1 MILRDVFEQFEEHT
15 PVCVMVRAALENVFA
30 AERLDAMFE
39 KNAVQQRCGELLF
52 STVADMM
59 AAVVCQIR
67 PSIHAAYRARADQ
80 IGVTIKSVYDKL
92 SGIEPAVSRG
102 MVRETAG
109 RMRRIIEKMAGTRR
123 ELLPGYRVKYL
134 DGNHLRRTD
143 RRIGEL
149 REINGA
155 PLPGQALVVL
165 DPQYMLAT
173 DVIPCE
179 DGHAQ
184 ERSLLPEILE
194 TVQRGEVWIA
204 DRNFCTAGFL
214 FGIMAR
220 RAHFIIREHATSP
233 RRELVGRRRKVGRSD
248 TGIVYEQKMRIWDA
262 QGNEKVIRRIT
273 VELYEPTRDGET
285 EIHILTNLPKKVTP
299 LAIGKLYR
307 GRWTIETAF
316 QEMAENL
323 DSEIQT
329 LGYPKAALFGFCMGL
344 VAYNVLGVVKAAVRA
359 VHGEEATAKLS
370 TYYMA
375 DEIAGTYRG
384 MMIAVPQHYWT
395 KHFADLTPSQLART
409 LLSMAQHIRLSRY
422 AKNPWRY
429 KKGSD
434 KTMNKKKRNHV
445 STARILEKRKQASK
459 AMQC

>member
-1 MILRDVFEQFEEHT
+1 MVLRDLVERFEKEA

-39 KNAVQQRCGELLF
+39 KTAQQQRSGELLF
-52 STVADMM
+52 STVADIM

-67 PSIHAAYRARADQ
+67 PSVNAAYRAQADE

-92 SGIEPAVSRG
+92 GGIEPAVSRA
-102 MVRETAG
+102 MVLETAG
-109 RMRRIIEKMAGTRR
+109 RMRAIIEKTGSPRR
-123 ELLPGYRVKYL
+123 ELLPGYRVRIL

-165 DPQYMLAT
+165 DPQLMMAI

-184 ERSLLPEILE
+184 ERSLLPQILE
-194 TVQRGEVWIA
+194 TIQRGEVWIA
-204 DRNFCTAGFL
+204 DRNFCTARFL
-214 FGIMAR
+214 FGIIAR

-233 RRELVGRRRKVGRSD
+233 PRELIGRRRKVCKSA
-248 TGIVYEQKMRIWDA
+248 TGTIYEQKMRIWDN
-262 QGNEKVIRRIT
+262 QGNEKEIRRIT
-273 VELYEPTRDGET
+273 VKLNQPTRDGET
-285 EIHILTNLPKKVTP
+285 EIHILTNLPQKVTP
-299 LAIGKLYR
+299 LAIAEVYGD
-307 GRWTIETAF
+307 RWTIETAF
-316 QEMAENL
+316 QELAENL
-323 DSEIQT
+323 NSEIQT

-344 VAYNVLGVVKAAVRA
+344 VMYNVLSVVKAAVRA
-359 VHGEEATAKLS
+359 AHGQDAAEKIS

-384 MMIAVPQHYWT
+384 MMIAVGEKYWT
-395 KHFADLTPSQLART
+395 KQFASLTAAQMART
-409 LLSMAQHIRLSRY
+409 LIAMAQRIRLARY
-422 AKNPWRY
+422 AKNPWRP
-429 KKGSD
+429 KKKPD
-434 KTMNKKKRNHV
+434 KIMNKKNRGHV
-445 STARILEKRKQASK
+445 STARILAKRNQPSK
-459 AMQC
+459 AAKC

>member
-1 MILRDVFEQFEEHT
+1 MILRDVVERFEKQA

-39 KNAVQQRCGELLF
+39 KTAEQQRSGELLF

-67 PSIHAAYRARADQ
+67 PSVHAAYRAQTDE
-80 IGVTIKSVYDKL
+80 IGVTIKAVYDKL
-92 SGIEPAVSRG
+92 GGIEPVVSRA
-102 MVRETAG
+102 MVQETG
-109 RMRRIIEKMAGTRR
+109 RCMRRILEKMGGPQR
-123 ELLPGYRVKYL
+123 ELLPGYRAKLL
-134 DGNHLRRTD
+134 DGNHFRRTD

-165 DPQYMLAT
+165 DPQLMMAT

-184 ERSLLPEILE
+184 ERSLLPQILE
-194 TVQRGEVWIA
+194 TVQRSEVWIA
-204 DRNFCTAGFL
+204 DRNFCTAKFL

-233 RRELVGRRRKVGRSD
+233 PRELVGRRQKVCTCN
-248 TGIVYEQKMRIWDA
+248 TGIIYEQKLRIWDN
-262 QGNEKVIRRIT
+262 QGSEKIVRRIT
-273 VELYEPTRDGET
+273 VDLNEPTRDGET

-299 LAIGKLYR
+299 LAIAEVYGN
-307 GRWTIETAF
+307 RWTIETAF

-344 VAYNVLGVVKAAVRA
+344 VIYNILSVVKAAVRTA
-359 VHGEEATAKLS
+359 HGEDAGEKIS

-375 DEIAGTYRG
+375 DEIACTYRG
-384 MMIAVPQHYWT
+384 MMIAVGEKYWT
-395 KHFADLTPSQLART
+395 KQFAGRTPAQMART
-409 LLSMAQHIRLSRY
+409 LIAMAKRIQLSRY
-422 AKNPWRY
+422 AKNPWRP
-429 KKGSD
+429 KKKPD
-434 KTMNKKKRNHV
+434 KKMNKKNRGHI
-445 STARILEKRKQASK
+445 STARILEKRKQAAK
-459 AMQC
+459 PAKC